1 MLTDKVVVVTGSA
14 RGIGKG
20 IACVA
25 AAKGASVALIDIEK
39 RALDATADELAA
51 QYPSNN
57 FLALEADIADETSV
71 ERCFTSIAEH
81 FGHIDGLVN
90 NAAIVADRGT
100 LLDSDAQKCS
110 QEYAVNVAGTIACA
124 NAFVNHAK
132 QRNTGG
138 NIVNIASA
146 GGIES
151 HVLMGHY
158 SSTKAAIIS
167 LTQCQ
172 SAEWAQYGINVNAV
186 CPGGVRTSM
195 LKAAAEAKTMY
206 SQSQRDATALME
218 SWDPP
223 QLLRPMAAE
232 EVGYVVAFLLSE
244 EAVLIRGQ
252 AIRVDAGN
260 EHEVLADYFK

>member
-1 MLTDKVVVVTGSA
+1 MLDERVIIVTGAA

-20 IACVA
+20 IASVI
-25 AAKGASVALIDIEK
+25 AAKGAHVALMDIE
-39 RALDATADELAA
+39 ATALNETVDELSAR
-51 QYPSNN
+51 YPDCDFYAHN
-57 FLALEADIADETSV
+57 ADISDRASV
-71 ERCFTSIAEH
+71 DQFFAATLER

-90 NAAIVADRGT
+90 NAAVVADRGNM
-100 LLDSDAQKCS
+100 LDSDPDKRRK
-110 QEYAVNVAGTIACA
+110 EYDVNVNGTMNCSI
-124 NAFVNHAK
+124 AFVQQAK
-132 QRNTGG
+132 TRNAGG
-138 NIVNIASA
+138 NIVNVASA

-158 SSTKAAIIS
+158 SSTKAAVIS

-172 SAEWAQYGINVNAV
+172 SAEWAQYNINVNAV

-195 LKAAAEAKTMY
+195 LKAAAETKTMY
-206 SQSQRDATALME
+206 SESKRDATALME

-223 QLLRPMAAE
+223 QLRRPMLAE

-260 EHEVLADYFK
+260 EHEVLSEYYK